1 MTAPEVSS
9 DLMRQASPVLEP
21 GHSALRRFFERPE
34 AIVTCLLAVL
44 IFGLAVAKP
53 DLFATRE
60 NFRILLLGAAL
71 LLVVAVGQTFVIISA
86 GIDLSVGA
94 VLVLAS
100 VVAARV
106 MAAVGV
112 QSGAS
117 PFAGLIVAL
126 AIGALCGLA
135 NGILIGVLRLS
146 AIIVTL
152 ATSSVA
158 LGFSYII
165 TNGSDLRT
173 VPVSLNDAL
182 IGSGLLGLPLLVWMS
197 AAVCLIAA
205 LALEFTG
212 FGRHTYAVGSDLEA
226 ARRAGIRVD
235 RHIILIYGA
244 SGLLAGLAALMS
256 VGRYTTTSL
265 AGYGTISLQ
274 VITAV
279 ALGGASL
286 FGGRGTVVG
295 TVIGVFIPVVLQN
308 GLIILGVQSYWQ
320 QVVTGVVLL
329 AAIALDK
336 FRRASQQ
343 RA

>member
-1 MTAPEVSS
+1 MSAPEMSS
-9 DLMRQASPVLEP
+9 DLVGPAPPALEP
-21 GHSALRRFFERPE
+21 EHSPLHRFFERPE
-34 AIVTCLLAVL
+34 AIVSCLLAVL
-44 IFGLAVAKP
+44 ILSLALAKP
-53 DLFATRE
+53 DLFATSE

-100 VVAARV
+100 VVGVRV
-106 MAAVGV
+106 MAAVGL
-112 QSGAS
+112 QSAAS
-117 PFAGLIVAL
+117 PLAGLVTSL
-126 AIGALCGLA
+126 AVGALCGLV
-135 NGILIGVLRLS
+135 NGFFIGAMRLS

-152 ATSSVA
+152 AMSSVA

-173 VPVSLNDAL
+173 VPLALNNAL
-182 IGSGLLGLPLLVWMS
+182 IGSGLFGLPLLVWIA

-205 LALEFTG
+205 LTLEFTG

-226 ARRAGIRVD
+226 TLRAGVRVD
-235 RHIILIYGA
+235 RQLILIYGL
-244 SGLLAGLAALMS
+244 SGLLAGLAAFMS

-286 FGGRGTVVG
+286 FGGRGTIVG

-308 GLIILGVQSYWQ
+308 GLIIVGVQSYWQ
-320 QVVTGVVLL
+320 QVVTGAVLL
-329 AAIALDK
+329 VAILLDK

>member
-1 MTAPEVSS
+1 
-9 DLMRQASPVLEP
+9 VL
-21 GHSALRRFFERPE
+21 
-34 AIVTCLLAVL
+34 VL
-44 IFGLAVAKP
+44 GLALAKP

-60 NFRILLLGAAL
+60 NCRVLLLGAAV

-100 VVAARV
+100 VVAVRV
-106 MAAVGV
+106 MAAVGL
-112 QSGAS
+112 QATAS
-117 PFAGLIVAL
+117 PFLGLAAAL
-126 AIGALCGLA
+126 VTGALCGFI
-135 NGILIGVLRLS
+135 NGFFIGVLRLS

-152 ATSSVA
+152 AMSSIA
-158 LGFSYII
+158 LGFSYIV

-173 VPVSLNDAL
+173 VPVSLNNAL
-182 IGSGLLGLPLLVWMS
+182 ISASWFGLPILVWI
-197 AAVCLIAA
+197 AVAVCTVAA

-212 FGRHTYAVGSDLEA
+212 FGRHTYAIGSDPEA
-226 ARRAGIRVD
+226 ARRAGIAVD
-235 RHIILIYGA
+235 RQTILIYGV
-244 SGLLAGLAALMS
+244 SGLLAGLAAYMS

-320 QVVTGVVLL
+320 QVLTGLVLL